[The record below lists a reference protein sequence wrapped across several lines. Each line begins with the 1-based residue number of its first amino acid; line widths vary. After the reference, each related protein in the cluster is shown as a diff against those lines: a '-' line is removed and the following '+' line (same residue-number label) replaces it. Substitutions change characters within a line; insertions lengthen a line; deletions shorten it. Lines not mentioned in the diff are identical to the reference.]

1 MHHKSDDN
9 YHHNGAGD
17 CHDSDDDAYMRN
29 FATAGGF
36 AKRGVGHNSSKA
48 VQNSLQGSTSK
59 CAKEGSKQD
68 KCGIAEQGRT
78 SVVLSQAVPRRTV
91 VRFHGAV
98 EKSTMSWCCGKVG

>member
-9 YHHNGAGD
+9 YHHNDAGD
-17 CHDSDDDAYMRN
+17 CHDGDDDAYMRN

-59 CAKEGSKQD
+59 CAKEYWSIVMCKGRNSKQE
-68 KCGIAEQGRT
+68 KCGIDE
-78 SVVLSQAVPRRTV
+78 
-91 VRFHGAV
+91 
-98 EKSTMSWCCGKVG
+98 